1 MFTDIYIDH
10 GQVVF
15 LFISKFA
22 PTVLAA
28 ALLMWMTSFG
38 GAVKDSNEE
47 PELSAESAVLICADS
62 GQVLYEKA
70 PDRKMAI
77 ASITKIMTAVIA
89 LEHAEYDDKEIRF
102 TKEMTAEGSSLYL
115 QEGEALTL
123 SQLTAGMMCV
133 SGNDAANAVAVGIAG
148 SLEKFAVLM
157 NEKAASLGMSSTH
170 FVTPSGLDDDEHYS
184 TAHDMSLLCRY
195 AMSMESFRRIV
206 SQKTLTVSYVSPDG
220 KTQCCT
226 NHNKLLS
233 TYQGC
238 TGIKTGFTK
247 KAGRTLTSCA
257 ERDGVRLIAVTLKA
271 PDDWNDHRKLF
282 DYGFSV
288 TEGFRT
294 VTAEQ
299 RFELPV
305 AGGAADF
312 TYVKP
317 KEECI
322 CTVIKGEPQEI
333 KIRVFMP
340 HFVYAPQNSGGTAGR
355 ICCYLNGTKVAET
368 ELIYTEEIIQTG
380 QKT

>member
-1 MFTDIYIDH
+1 MFFS
-10 GQVVF
+10 VF
-15 LFISKFA
+15 L
-22 PTVLAA
+22 TVMCCLRAGA
-28 ALLMWMTSFG
+28 ENEDDFTEVSARSAILLCRNNGRVIF
-38 GAVKDSNEE
+38 
-47 PELSAESAVLICADS
+47 
-62 GQVLYEKA
+62 EKN
-70 PDRKMAI
+70 PDEKLGMA
-77 ASITKIMTAVIA
+77 STTKIMTTLIA
-89 LEHAEYDDKEIRF
+89 LEQAKAEDKEVTF
-102 TKEMTAEGSSLYL
+102 SKEMIAEGSSMYL
-115 QEGEALTL
+115 KEGYRLRL
-123 SQLTAGMMCV
+123 SDLAAGMMSV
-133 SGNDAANAVAVGIAG
+133 SGNDAANAAA
-148 SLEKFAVLM
+148 FAVSGSKESFGKLM
-157 NEKAASLGMSSTH
+157 NSKAEQIGMRNTH

-184 TAHDMSLLCRY
+184 TAHDMSLLCKY